1 MNNQIDEVKSKT
13 DIVSLLS
20 EYLELK
26 KAGRN
31 YKTNC
36 PFHGEK
42 TPSFMISPELQMY
55 KCFGCGKSGDCFTF
69 LEEHEGM
76 EFGEALKYL
85 ADKAGV
91 KLTTFKPE
99 ASSEREK
106 IIEINKSTLN
116 FYDYVLNSHPSGK
129 KILDYLVKDRG
140 LSLDMIKLFKIGY
153 SPESFSALFKYLN
166 QKKKF
171 KLNDL
176 KLTGLLVGRGIDR
189 FRGRVIFPL
198 FDHRGNAIGFAG
210 RILPWMK
217 QDMAKYINSPDT
229 PAYHKSKVLYGL
241 DITKSHIRDL
251 KYAVI
256 VEGELDMISSYSAG
270 IKNVIAIKGSTLTED
285 QIRLIGRFAKKIV
298 LCLDSDFAGDEA
310 AKKGAILAE
319 NLGFEVR
326 VAQLKGYKD
335 PDEIARHE
343 PEKYKKAIDEA
354 IPIWDFLIE
363 SAIAKYGTVDGED
376 KKKIS
381 AEISPILACID
392 DKIVQAHYIEVLSRK
407 LSVPVEAVTDEVTRK
422 HIDIRK
428 EETPLVTKSEKG
440 RKQLLEERL
449 LINAISKNPKIL
461 FSNEIIKLFSTP
473 FVKKILN
480 ELKAFLSGS
489 KEKNNFNLNLFG
501 SSLPKELQNGFSE
514 IVLENSDLEDIDTL
528 IKELMVLNLRHKL
541 EELGVKIRESEDN
554 QNYLEEFNEL
564 TKKLS
569 TL

>member
-1 MNNQIDEVKSKT
+1 MNNQIEEVKSKT

-55 KCFGCGKSGDCFTF
+55 KCFGCNRSGDVFTF

-85 ADKAGV
+85 ADKAGI
-91 KLTTFKPE
+91 KLVSFKTE

-106 IIEINKSTLN
+106 IIEINKNTLN

-129 KILDYLVKDRG
+129 KILDYLTKDRG

-153 SPESFSALFKYLN
+153 SPESYDALFKYLN

-171 KLNDL
+171 KLEDL

-198 FDHRGNAIGFAG
+198 FDHRGNVIGFAG

-241 DITKSHIRDL
+241 DITKSYIRDE
-251 KYAVI
+251 KYAVV
-256 VEGELDMISSYSAG
+256 VEGELDMISSYTSG
-270 IKNVIAIKGSTLTED
+270 IKNVIAIKGSALTED

-310 AKKGAILAE
+310 AKRGAILAE

-326 VAQLKGYKD
+326 VARLEGYKD
-335 PDEIARHE
+335 PDEIARKE
-343 PEKYKKAIDEA
+343 PEKLKKAIDEA

-363 SAIAKYGTVDGED
+363 SAIEKYGTTDGED

-381 AEISPILACID
+381 TEISPILASIN
-392 DKIVQAHYIEVLSRK
+392 DKIVQAHYIEVLARK
-407 LSVPVEAVTDEVTRK
+407 LSVPVEAVSDEVTKK
-422 HIDIRK
+422 HVDSKK
-428 EETPLVTKSEKG
+428 EEVLLIEKSEKS

-449 LINAISKNPKIL
+449 LINALSDDPKLL
-461 FSNEIIKLFSTP
+461 FSNKVGGLFSTP

-480 ELKAFLSGS
+480 ELKKFLFELN
-489 KEKNNFNLNLFG
+489 KKDEFNLNLFRE
-501 SSLPKELQNGFSE
+501 SLPKELQKGFSE
-514 IVLENSDLEDIDTL
+514 IVLENSDFEDIELL
-528 IKELMVLNLRHKL
+528 IKELTVSNIRHKL

-554 QNYLEEFNEL
+554 QSYLEEFNEL

>member
-1 MNNQIDEVKSKT
+1 MNNQIEEVKSKT

-55 KCFGCGKSGDCFTF
+55 KCFGCGKSGDAFTF

-91 KLTTFKPE
+91 KLISFKPE

-106 IIEINKSTLN
+106 IIEINKNTLN

-129 KILDYLVKDRG
+129 KILDYLTKDRG

-153 SPESFSALFKYLN
+153 SPESYDALFKYLN

-171 KLNDL
+171 KLEDL

-198 FDHRGNAIGFAG
+198 FEHRGNVIGFAG

-241 DITKSHIRDL
+241 DITKSYIRDE
-251 KYAVI
+251 KYAVV
-256 VEGELDMISSYSAG
+256 VEGELDMISSYSSG
-270 IKNVIAIKGSTLTED
+270 IKNVIAIKGSALTED

-310 AKKGAILAE
+310 AKRGAILAE

-326 VAQLKGYKD
+326 VARLEGYKD
-335 PDEIARHE
+335 PDEVARKE
-343 PEKYKKAIDEA
+343 PEKLKKAIDEA

-363 SAIAKYGTVDGED
+363 SAIEKYGTTDGEG

-381 AEISPILACID
+381 AEISPILASIN
-392 DKIVQAHYIEVLSRK
+392 DKIVQAHYIEVLARK

-422 HIDIRK
+422 HVDSKI
-428 EETPLVTKSEKG
+428 EEVSLIEKTEKG

-449 LINAISKNPKIL
+449 LINALSEDPRIL
-461 FSNEIIKLFSTP
+461 FSNEVNSLFSTP

-480 ELKAFLSGS
+480 ELKGFLSGI
-489 KEKNNFNLNLFG
+489 KEKDEFNLNPFRE
-501 SSLPKELQNGFSE
+501 SLPKELQKGFSE
-514 IVLENSDLEDIDTL
+514 IVLENSDFEDIELL
-528 IKELMVLNLRHKL
+528 IKELTVSNIRHKL

-554 QNYLEEFNEL
+554 QSYLEEFNEL

>member
-1 MNNQIDEVKSKT
+1 MNNQIEEVKSKT

-55 KCFGCGKSGDCFTF
+55 KCFGCGKSGDVFTF

-85 ADKAGV
+85 ADRAGV
-91 KLTTFKPE
+91 KLVSFKTE

-106 IIEINKSTLN
+106 IIEINKNTLN

-129 KILDYLVKDRG
+129 KILDYLTKDRG

-171 KLNDL
+171 KPEDL

-189 FRGRVIFPL
+189 FKGRVIFPL
-198 FDHRGNAIGFAG
+198 FDHRGNVIGFAG

-241 DITKSHIRDL
+241 DITKSYIRDE
-251 KYAVI
+251 KYAVV
-256 VEGELDMISSYSAG
+256 VEGELDMISTYTSG
-270 IKNVIAIKGSTLTED
+270 IKNVIAIKGSALTED

-310 AKKGAILAE
+310 AKRGAILAE

-326 VAQLKGYKD
+326 VARLEGYKD
-335 PDEIARHE
+335 PDEIARKE
-343 PEKYKKAIDEA
+343 PEKLKKAIDEA

-363 SAIAKYGTVDGED
+363 SAIEKYGTTDGED

-381 AEISPILACID
+381 TEISPILASIN
-392 DKIVQAHYIEVLSRK
+392 DKIVQAHYIEVLARK
-407 LSVPVEAVTDEVTRK
+407 LSVPVEAVTDEVTKK
-422 HIDIRK
+422 HVDSKK
-428 EETPLVTKSEKG
+428 EEVLLIEKSEKG

-449 LINAISKNPKIL
+449 LINALSEDPRIL
-461 FSNEIIKLFSTP
+461 FSNEVNSLFSTP

-480 ELKAFLSGS
+480 ELEKFLSGI
-489 KEKNNFNLNLFG
+489 KEKDEFNLNPFRE
-501 SSLPKELQNGFSE
+501 SLPKELQKGFSE
-514 IVLENSDLEDIDTL
+514 IVLENSDFEDIELL
-528 IKELMVLNLRHKL
+528 IKELTVSNIRHKL

-554 QNYLEEFNEL
+554 QSYLEEFNEL